1 MVDQLALDF
10 STGLDV
16 RVESPAP
23 WIPSAAA
30 AHVVGL
36 SKALNSA
43 GHGRFAI
50 IAAYEAEIARLR
62 NGSTLQPVTDWRAG
76 GVIAYDE
83 KQVNLTVSA
92 FDE

>member
-1 MVDQLALDF
+1 MDQLALDF

-23 WIPSAAA
+23 WVPSSAAS
-30 AHVVGL
+30 HVVGL
-36 SKALNSA
+36 SKALHSA
-43 GHGRFAI
+43 GHGRMAI
-50 IAAYEAEIARLR
+50 IVAYEAEIARLR
-62 NGSTLQPVTDWRAG
+62 KGSTLRPVTDWRAG
-76 GVIAYDE
+76 GVVAYDE

>member
-1 MVDQLALDF
+1 MVDQLALNF

-16 RVESPAP
+16 RVETPAP
-23 WIPSAAA
+23 WVPSSAA

-36 SKALNSA
+36 SKSLNSA
-43 GHGRFAI
+43 GHGRAAI
-50 IAAYEAEIARLR
+50 IAAYEHEAARLR
-62 NGSTLQPVTDWRAG
+62 AGGTLRPVTDWQAG
-76 GVIAYDE
+76 GVAYSE